1 MPWTSRLTDDAGMQ
15 IALSSTQSA
24 GTLLFIAGGSVSFSI
39 GAAFMKASHGFSRP
53 VPSAVVAGF
62 FLAGAILL
70 SRAVMTDSMAS
81 AVVIGLGIE
90 AVVTVLIGAFVLGD
104 SVRATHLLGMA
115 LIVAGVGVLRL
126 L

>member
-1 MPWTSRLTDDAGMQ
+1 MRRSRRWAHDGLMQ
-15 IALSSTQSA
+15 IALSAPQST
-24 GTLLFIAGGSVSFSI
+24 GTLLLIAGGSVSFSI

-53 VPSAVVAGF
+53 LPSAAVAAL

-70 SRAVMTDSMAS
+70 SRAVMADSMAS

-90 AVVTVLIGAFVLGD
+90 AVVTVLIGVFVLGD
-104 SVRATHLLGMA
+104 SVRVVHILGMA

-126 L
+126 F